1 MVACSTANPF
11 REQSAKRKWEHVGG
25 GIDHASGR
33 RVNMPQSVR
42 TAKLVD
48 GLAQRYNQ
56 LPSQILNEPAQLL
69 MHLIQLAEEPDTSG

>member
-1 MVACSTANPF
+1 VVT
-11 REQSAKRKWEHVGG
+11 
-25 GIDHASGR
+25 
-33 RVNMPQSVR
+33 MPQSVR

-69 MHLIQLAEEPDTSG
+69 LHLIQLVEEPDTSGE

>member
-11 REQSAKRKWEHVGG
+11 REQLAKSKWEHVGG
-25 GIDHASGR
+25 GIDASGR
-33 RVNMPQSVR
+33 RINMPQSVR

-48 GLAQRYNQ
+48 GLAQRYHQ

-69 MHLIQLAEEPDTSG
+69 MHLIQLAEDPDNGE